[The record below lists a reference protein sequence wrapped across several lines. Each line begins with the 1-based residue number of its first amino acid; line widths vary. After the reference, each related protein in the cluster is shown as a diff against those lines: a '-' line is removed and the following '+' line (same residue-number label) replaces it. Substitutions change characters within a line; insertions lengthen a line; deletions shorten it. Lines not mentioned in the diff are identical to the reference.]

1 MDAGCI
7 TGNRQTRGSEKQIML
22 SKVGIGSRV
31 SIYWEPNG
39 MYFPA
44 TVIARHEEDSPY
56 TFTYLYDDGDKEMFD
71 LSLDKFQLL
80 NDDPPEAAI
89 AAISAA
95 NPELL

>member
-1 MDAGCI
+1 
-7 TGNRQTRGSEKQIML
+7 ML

-31 SIYWEPNG
+31 SIYWEPNR

>member
-1 MDAGCI
+1 
-7 TGNRQTRGSEKQIML
+7 
-22 SKVGIGSRV
+22 
-31 SIYWEPNG
+31 